1 MYSYKTKKLVT
12 SGALVADEVQEFEQ
26 VKMLVGHMYHRT
38 KRKFKVID
46 PYRDGPLELEK
57 ESLELRDDRGNVL
70 GEMTC
75 QRIAHGHVIV
85 IPTIFSK
92 NDEHYTLNE
101 VTTLLRDDQE
111 KTIAKYELAKVSESL
126 DKTTLTTHFVTK
138 AGQPLCRPDKQ
149 TITWKTL
156 KYQDAKTG
164 LSWSG
169 SSIPEESNYL
179 AVKSPLIKGYVAQ
192 TAGLGPASLKAK
204 EQQIVY
210 RKLGKIIAIDSS
222 GNILGTKTYCNDR
235 TDPTRAAET
244 FLPYIKGYHRAIKA
258 EAIVPSDPSCDIF
271 IKYLA
276 N

>member
-12 SGALVADEVQEFEQ
+12 SGVLIADEVQEFEQ

-38 KRKFKVID
+38 KRRVKVID
-46 PYRDGPLELEK
+46 PYRNGPLAK
-57 ESLELRDDRGNVL
+57 ETLELRDDRGNVL
-70 GEMTC
+70 GEMPC
-75 QRIAHGHVIV
+75 QRIPNGHVIV

-92 NDEHYTLNE
+92 NDEYYTLKE
-101 VTTLLRDDQE
+101 ITTLLRDDQ
-111 KTIAKYELAKVSESL
+111 KATIAKYELAKVTESL
-126 DKTTLTTHFVTK
+126 DKTTLTTRFVTK
-138 AGQPLCRPDKQ
+138 AGQQLCRAAKQ

-156 KYQDAKTG
+156 KYRDAKTG
-164 LSWSG
+164 RSWSG
-169 SSIPEESNYL
+169 SSIPEESNYV
-179 AVKSPLIKGYVAQ
+179 AVKSPLIMGYVAQ

-210 RKLGKIIAIDSS
+210 QKLGKIIAIDNG
-222 GNILGTKTYCNDR
+222 GNILGTKKYCNDR

-258 EAIVPSDPSCDIF
+258 EAILPSDPSCDIF

-276 N
+276 DR

>member
-12 SGALVADEVQEFEQ
+12 SGILVADEVQEFEQ

-46 PYRDGPLELEK
+46 PYRKGPLAK
-57 ESLELRDDRGNVL
+57 ESLEIRDDRGNVL
-70 GEMTC
+70 GEIPC
-75 QRIAHGHVIV
+75 QRIPHGHVLV

-111 KTIAKYELAKVSESL
+111 KTIAEYELAEVTESL
-126 DKTTLTTHFVTK
+126 NKTTLTTHFVTT
-138 AGQPLCRPDKQ
+138 AGQQLCRADKQ

-156 KYQDAKTG
+156 KYRDVKTNR
-164 LSWSG
+164 SWSG

-179 AVKSPLIKGYVAQ
+179 AVKSPLIMGYVAQ

-210 RKLGKIIAIDSS
+210 QKLGKIIAIDNG
-222 GNILGTKTYCNDR
+222 GNI
-235 TDPTRAAET
+235 
-244 FLPYIKGYHRAIKA
+244 
-258 EAIVPSDPSCDIF
+258 
-271 IKYLA
+271 
-276 N
+276 

>member
-12 SGALVADEVQEFEQ
+12 SGVLVADEVQEFEQ

-46 PYRDGPLELEK
+46 PYRKGPLAK
-57 ESLELRDDRGNVL
+57 EMLELRDDRGNVL
-70 GEMTC
+70 GEIPC
-75 QRIAHGHVIV
+75 QRITHGHVLV

-92 NDEHYTLNE
+92 NDEYYTLKE
-101 VTTLLRDDQE
+101 VTTLLRNGQK
-111 KTIAKYELAKVSESL
+111 KTIAEYELAEVTESL
-126 DKTTLTTHFVTK
+126 NKTTLTTHFVTT
-138 AGQPLCRPDKQ
+138 AGQQLCRADKQ

-156 KYQDAKTG
+156 KYRDVKTNR
-164 LSWSG
+164 SWSG

-179 AVKSPLIKGYVAQ
+179 AVKSPLIMGYVAQ

-210 RKLGKIIAIDSS
+210 QKLGKIIAIDNG
-222 GNILGTKTYCNDR
+222 GNILGTKKYCNDR

-258 EAIVPSDPSCDIF
+258 EAILPSDPRCDIV
-271 IKYLA
+271 IKSLA